1 MTKLDNGNLD
11 GSSFLVPG
19 TAYIDFSKIM
29 ALDFIT
35 AVILSG
41 RKMGKTFG
49 FWKWFAQSAFPDR
62 ETLLNGEAQ
71 QIFGSIVGKTNE
83 ITTSDMIAP
92 WAWWLEQIMPEE
104 YDFEFYVHNRL
115 CFLNIYTE
123 DDRGKKYSVVAH
135 KIGVYGALSQVNT
148 LRRLGNQG
156 ITVLLFEE
164 CNPERADH
172 PFVGNDVSK
181 LSSAVTSAVR
191 VADGVRIVALGNQ
204 QLYPS
209 IPLKYLNF
217 DEENLGLHDRQ
228 LRLMLDR
235 PQVDNSNNFLSLV
248 TSTDEYDSFSRTVI
262 HDVSTLKNPPE
273 YYIEQFNRKADLFI
287 TTVRGITVVGWF
299 TQYNDDKAM
308 FVTSQISGEYLE
320 MSRDIQ
326 CYEASPFDEERVR
339 FKEQVDYLKKMY
351 YGGKLVIGKG
361 DRETYYGLSQIG
373 CISESKV
380 KEIIKNM

>member
-1 MTKLDNGNLD
+1 MKLDNGNLD

-19 TAYIDFSKIM
+19 TAYIDFDKIM
-29 ALDFIT
+29 ELDFLT
-35 AVILSG
+35 AVVLSG

-49 FWKWFAQSAFPDR
+49 FWKWFAKSAFPTV
-62 ETLLNGEAQ
+62 EVLMNGSPQE
-71 QIFGSIVGKTNE
+71 IFGSIVGKTNE

-92 WAWWLEQIMPEE
+92 WTWWLEQIMPEE
-104 YDFEFYVHNRL
+104 YEFEFFVNNRL
-115 CFLNIYTE
+115 CYLNITKE
-123 DDRGKKYSVVAH
+123 DNRGKKFTVVQH
-135 KIGVYGALSQVNT
+135 RIGVYGALSQVNT

-228 LRLMLDR
+228 LRLMLNR
-235 PQVDNSNNFLSLV
+235 PQLDNSNNFLSLV
-248 TSTDEYDSFSRTVI
+248 SSTDEYDSFARTII
-262 HDVSTLKNPPE
+262 HDVATLKNPPE
-273 YYIEQFNRKADLFI
+273 YYVDLFNRPADLFI
-287 TTVRGITVVGWF
+287 TTARSITVIGWF
-299 TQYNDDKAM
+299 TTFNDKKAM
-308 FVTSQISGEYLE
+308 FVTSQIDDEHLE
-320 MSRDIQ
+320 QSKDAQ
-326 CYEASPFDEERVR
+326 CYELSPFEDERVR
-339 FKEQVDYLKKMY
+339 FKDQVEYLKKMY
-351 YGGKLVIGKG
+351 YQGQIVLGKG
-361 DRETYYGLSQIG
+361 DRETYYGLAQIG

>member
-1 MTKLDNGNLD
+1 MKLDNGNLD

-19 TAYIDFSKIM
+19 TAYIDFDKIM
-29 ALDFIT
+29 ELDFLT
-35 AVILSG
+35 AVVLSG

-49 FWKWFAQSAFPDR
+49 FWKWFAKSAFPTV
-62 ETLLNGEAQ
+62 EVLMNGSPQE
-71 QIFGSIVGKTNE
+71 IFGSIVGKTNE

-92 WAWWLEQIMPEE
+92 WTWWLEQILPEDYE
-104 YDFEFYVHNRL
+104 FEFFVNNRL
-115 CFLNIYTE
+115 CYLNITKE
-123 DDRGKKYSVVAH
+123 DNRGKKFTVVQH

-228 LRLMLDR
+228 LRLMLNR
-235 PQVDNSNNFLSLV
+235 PQIDNSNNFLSLV
-248 TSTDEYDSFSRTVI
+248 SSTDEYDSFARTII
-262 HDVSTLKNPPE
+262 HDVATLKNPPE
-273 YYIEQFNRKADLFI
+273 YYVDLFNRPADLFI
-287 TTVRGITVVGWF
+287 TTARSITVIGWF
-299 TQYNDDKAM
+299 TTFNDKKAM
-308 FVTSQISGEYLE
+308 FVTSQIDEEHLE
-320 MSRDIQ
+320 QSKDAQ
-326 CYEASPFDEERVR
+326 CYELSPFEDERVR
-339 FKEQVDYLKKMY
+339 FKDQVEYLKKMY
-351 YGGKLVIGKG
+351 YQGQIVLGKG
-361 DRETYYGLSQIG
+361 DRETYYGLAQIG

>member
-19 TAYIDFSKIM
+19 TAYIDFDKIM
-29 ALDFIT
+29 ELDFLT

-49 FWKWFAQSAFPDR
+49 FWKWFAKNAFPTTECLMD
-62 ETLLNGEAQ
+62 GESQ

-92 WAWWLEQIMPEE
+92 WEWWLEQILPEE
-104 YDFEFYVHNRL
+104 YDFEFYVNNRL

-123 DDRGKKYSVVAH
+123 DNKGKKYSVANH

-164 CNPERADH
+164 CNPERSDH

-217 DEENLGLHDRQ
+217 DEENLGLHDKQ
-228 LRLMLDR
+228 LRLMLNR
-235 PQVDNSNNFLSLV
+235 PQIDNSNNFLSLV
-248 TSTDEYDSFSRTVI
+248 SSTDEYDSFARTII
-262 HDVSTLKNPPE
+262 HDVATLKNPPE
-273 YYIEQFNRKADLFI
+273 YYVDLFNRKADLFLTTARSI
-287 TTVRGITVVGWF
+287 TIVGWF
-299 TQYNDDKAM
+299 TTYNDKKAM
-308 FVTSQISGEYLE
+308 FVTSQLDEEHLQKSK
-320 MSRDIQ
+320 SVQ
-326 CYEASPFDEERVR
+326 CYELSPFEEERQQ
-339 FKEQVDYLKKMY
+339 FKDQVEYLKKMY
-351 YGGKLVIGKG
+351 YQGQIVLGKG
-361 DRETYYGLSQIG
+361 DRETYYGLAQLG
-373 CISESKV
+373 CIAESKV

>member
-1 MTKLDNGNLD
+1 MKLDNGNLD

-19 TAYIDFSKIM
+19 TAYIDFDKIM
-29 ALDFIT
+29 ELDFLT
-35 AVILSG
+35 AVVLSG

-49 FWKWFAQSAFPDR
+49 FWKWFAKSAFPTSDV
-62 ETLLNGEAQ
+62 LMNGSPQE
-71 QIFGSIVGKTNE
+71 IFGSIVGKTNE

-92 WAWWLEQIMPEE
+92 WTWWLEQIMPEE
-104 YDFEFYVHNRL
+104 YEFEFFVNNRL
-115 CFLNIYTE
+115 CYLNITKE
-123 DDRGKKYSVVAH
+123 DNRGKKFTVVQH

-164 CNPERADH
+164 CNPERSDH

-228 LRLMLDR
+228 LRLMLNR
-235 PQVDNSNNFLSLV
+235 PQIDNSNNFLSLV
-248 TSTDEYDSFSRTVI
+248 SSTDEYDSFARTII
-262 HDVSTLKNPPE
+262 HDVATLKNPPE
-273 YYIEQFNRKADLFI
+273 YYVDLFNRPADLFI
-287 TTVRGITVVGWF
+287 TTARSITVIGWF
-299 TQYNDDKAM
+299 TTFNDKKAM
-308 FVTSQISGEYLE
+308 FVTSQIDDEHLE
-320 MSRDIQ
+320 QSKDAQ
-326 CYEASPFDEERVR
+326 CYELSPFEDERVR
-339 FKEQVDYLKKMY
+339 FKDQVEYLKKMY
-351 YGGKLVIGKG
+351 YQGQIVLGKG
-361 DRETYYGLSQIG
+361 DRETYYGLAQIG

>member
-1 MTKLDNGNLD
+1 MKLDNGNLD

-19 TAYIDFSKIM
+19 TAYIDFDKIM
-29 ALDFIT
+29 ELDFLT
-35 AVILSG
+35 AIVLSG

-49 FWKWFAQSAFPDR
+49 FWKWFAKSAFPTV
-62 ETLLNGEAQ
+62 EVLMNGSPQE
-71 QIFGSIVGKTNE
+71 IFGSIVGKTNE

-92 WAWWLEQIMPEE
+92 WTWWLEQILPEE
-104 YDFEFYVHNRL
+104 YEFEFFVNNRL
-115 CFLNIYTE
+115 CYLNITKE
-123 DDRGKKYSVVAH
+123 DNRGKKFTVVQH

-228 LRLMLDR
+228 LRLMLNR
-235 PQVDNSNNFLSLV
+235 PQIDNSNNFLSLV
-248 TSTDEYDSFSRTVI
+248 SSTDEYDSFARTII
-262 HDVSTLKNPPE
+262 HDVATLKNPPE
-273 YYIEQFNRKADLFI
+273 YYVDLFNRPADLFI
-287 TTVRGITVVGWF
+287 TTARSITVIGWF
-299 TQYNDDKAM
+299 TTFNDKKAM
-308 FVTSQISGEYLE
+308 FVTSQIDEEHLE
-320 MSRDIQ
+320 QSKGAQ
-326 CYEASPFDEERVR
+326 CYELSPFEDERVR
-339 FKEQVDYLKKMY
+339 FKDQVEYLKKMY
-351 YGGKLVIGKG
+351 YQGQIVLGKG
-361 DRETYYGLSQIG
+361 DRETYYGLAQIG

>member
-1 MTKLDNGNLD
+1 MKLDNGNLD

-19 TAYIDFSKIM
+19 TAYIDFDKIM
-29 ALDFIT
+29 ELDFLT
-35 AVILSG
+35 AVVLSG

-49 FWKWFAQSAFPDR
+49 FWKWFVKSAFPTV
-62 ETLLNGEAQ
+62 EVLMNGSPQE
-71 QIFGSIVGKTNE
+71 IFGSIVGKTNE

-92 WAWWLEQIMPEE
+92 WTWWLEQILPEE
-104 YDFEFYVHNRL
+104 YEFEFFVNNRL
-115 CFLNIYTE
+115 CYLNITKE
-123 DDRGKKYSVVAH
+123 DNRGKRFTVVQH

-164 CNPERADH
+164 CNPEREDH

-228 LRLMLDR
+228 LRLMLNR
-235 PQVDNSNNFLSLV
+235 PQIDNSNNFLSLV
-248 TSTDEYDSFSRTVI
+248 SSTDEYDSFARTII
-262 HDVSTLKNPPE
+262 HDVATLKNPPE
-273 YYIEQFNRKADLFI
+273 YYVDLFNRPADLFI
-287 TTVRGITVVGWF
+287 TTARSITVIGWF
-299 TQYNDDKAM
+299 TTFNDKKAM
-308 FVTSQISGEYLE
+308 FVTSQIDDGHLE
-320 MSRDIQ
+320 QSKDAQ
-326 CYEASPFDEERVR
+326 CYELSPFEDERVR
-339 FKEQVDYLKKMY
+339 FKDQVEYLKKMY
-351 YGGKLVIGKG
+351 YQGQIVLGKG
-361 DRETYYGLSQIG
+361 DRETYYGLAQIG

>member
-1 MTKLDNGNLD
+1 MKLDNGNLD

-19 TAYIDFSKIM
+19 TAYIDFDKIM
-29 ALDFIT
+29 ELDFLT
-35 AVILSG
+35 AVVLSG

-49 FWKWFAQSAFPDR
+49 FWKWFAKSAFPTSDV
-62 ETLLNGEAQ
+62 LMNGSPQE
-71 QIFGSIVGKTNE
+71 IFGSIVGKTNE

-92 WAWWLEQIMPEE
+92 WTWWLEQILPEE
-104 YDFEFYVHNRL
+104 YEFEFFVNNRL
-115 CFLNIYTE
+115 CYLNITKE
-123 DDRGKKYSVVAH
+123 DNRGKKFTVVQH
-135 KIGVYGALSQVNT
+135 RIGVYGALSQVNT

-191 VADGVRIVALGNQ
+191 VADGVRIIALGNQ

-228 LRLMLDR
+228 LRLMLNR
-235 PQVDNSNNFLSLV
+235 PQIDNSNNFLSLV
-248 TSTDEYDSFSRTVI
+248 SSTDEYDSFARTII
-262 HDVSTLKNPPE
+262 HDVATLKNPPE
-273 YYIEQFNRKADLFI
+273 YYVDLFNRPADLFI
-287 TTVRGITVVGWF
+287 TTARSITVIGWF
-299 TQYNDDKAM
+299 TTFNDKKAM
-308 FVTSQISGEYLE
+308 FVTSQIDDEHLE
-320 MSRDIQ
+320 QSKDAQ
-326 CYEASPFDEERVR
+326 CYELSPFEDERVR
-339 FKEQVDYLKKMY
+339 FKDQVEYLKKMY
-351 YGGKLVIGKG
+351 YQGQIVLGKG
-361 DRETYYGLSQIG
+361 DRETYYGLAQIG

>member
-1 MTKLDNGNLD
+1 MKLDNGNLD

-19 TAYIDFSKIM
+19 TAYIDFDKIM
-29 ALDFIT
+29 ELDFLT
-35 AVILSG
+35 AVVLSG

-49 FWKWFAQSAFPDR
+49 FWKWFAKSAFPTSDV
-62 ETLLNGEAQ
+62 LMNGSPQE
-71 QIFGSIVGKTNE
+71 IFGSIVGKTNE

-92 WAWWLEQIMPEE
+92 WTWWLEQIMPEE
-104 YDFEFYVHNRL
+104 YEFEFFVNNRL
-115 CFLNIYTE
+115 CYLNITKE
-123 DDRGKKYSVVAH
+123 DDRGKKFTVVQH
-135 KIGVYGALSQVNT
+135 RIGVYGALSQVNT

-228 LRLMLDR
+228 LRLMLNR
-235 PQVDNSNNFLSLV
+235 PQIDNSNNFLSLV
-248 TSTDEYDSFSRTVI
+248 SSTDEYDSFARTII
-262 HDVSTLKNPPE
+262 HDVATLKNPPE
-273 YYIEQFNRKADLFI
+273 YYVDLFNRPADLFI
-287 TTVRGITVVGWF
+287 TTARSITVIGWF
-299 TQYNDDKAM
+299 TTFNDKKAM
-308 FVTSQISGEYLE
+308 FVTSQIDDEHLE
-320 MSRDIQ
+320 QSKDAQ
-326 CYEASPFDEERVR
+326 CYELSPFEDERVR
-339 FKEQVDYLKKMY
+339 FKDQVEYLKKMY
-351 YGGKLVIGKG
+351 YQGQIVLGKG
-361 DRETYYGLSQIG
+361 DRETYYGLAQIG

>member
-1 MTKLDNGNLD
+1 MKLDNGNLD

-19 TAYIDFSKIM
+19 TAYIDFDKIM
-29 ALDFIT
+29 ELDFLT
-35 AVILSG
+35 AVVLSG
-41 RKMGKTFG
+41 RRMGKTFG
-49 FWKWFAQSAFPDR
+49 FWKWFAKSAFPTSDV
-62 ETLLNGEAQ
+62 LMNGSPQE
-71 QIFGSIVGKTNE
+71 IFGSIVGKTNE

-92 WAWWLEQIMPEE
+92 WTWWLEQIMPEE
-104 YDFEFYVHNRL
+104 YEFEFFVNNRL
-115 CFLNIYTE
+115 CYLNITKE
-123 DDRGKKYSVVAH
+123 DNRGKKFTVVQH

-228 LRLMLDR
+228 LRLMLNR
-235 PQVDNSNNFLSLV
+235 PQIDNSNNFLSLV
-248 TSTDEYDSFSRTVI
+248 SSTDEYDSFARTII
-262 HDVSTLKNPPE
+262 HDVATLKNPPE
-273 YYIEQFNRKADLFI
+273 YYVDLFNRPADLFI
-287 TTVRGITVVGWF
+287 TTARSITVIGWF
-299 TQYNDDKAM
+299 TTFNDKKAM
-308 FVTSQISGEYLE
+308 FVTSQIDDEHLE
-320 MSRDIQ
+320 QSKDAQ
-326 CYEASPFDEERVR
+326 CYELSPFEDERVR
-339 FKEQVDYLKKMY
+339 FKDQVEYLKKMY
-351 YGGKLVIGKG
+351 YQGQIVLGKG
-361 DRETYYGLSQIG
+361 DRETYYGLAQIG

>member
-1 MTKLDNGNLD
+1 MKLDNGNLD

-19 TAYIDFSKIM
+19 TAYIDFDKIM
-29 ALDFIT
+29 ELDFLT
-35 AVILSG
+35 AVVLSG

-49 FWKWFAQSAFPDR
+49 FWKWFAKSAFPTPDV
-62 ETLLNGEAQ
+62 LMNGSPQE
-71 QIFGSIVGKTNE
+71 IFGSIVGKTNE

-92 WAWWLEQIMPEE
+92 WTWWLEQIMPEE
-104 YDFEFYVHNRL
+104 YEFEFFVNNRL
-115 CFLNIYTE
+115 CYLNITKE
-123 DDRGKKYSVVAH
+123 DNRGKKFTVVQH
-135 KIGVYGALSQVNT
+135 RIGVYGALSQVNT

-228 LRLMLDR
+228 LRLMLNR
-235 PQVDNSNNFLSLV
+235 PQIDNSNNFLSLV
-248 TSTDEYDSFSRTVI
+248 SSTDEYDSFARTII
-262 HDVSTLKNPPE
+262 HDVATLKNPPE
-273 YYIEQFNRKADLFI
+273 YYVDLFNRPADLFI
-287 TTVRGITVVGWF
+287 TTARSITVIGWF
-299 TQYNDDKAM
+299 TTFNDKKAM
-308 FVTSQISGEYLE
+308 FVTSQIDEEHLE
-320 MSRDIQ
+320 QSKDSQ
-326 CYEASPFDEERVR
+326 CYELSPFEDERVR
-339 FKEQVDYLKKMY
+339 FKDQVEYLKKMY
-351 YGGKLVIGKG
+351 YQGQIVLGKG
-361 DRETYYGLSQIG
+361 DRETYYGLAQIG

>member
-1 MTKLDNGNLD
+1 MKLDNGNLD

-19 TAYIDFSKIM
+19 TAYIDFDKIM
-29 ALDFIT
+29 ELDFLT
-35 AVILSG
+35 AVVLSG

-49 FWKWFAQSAFPDR
+49 FWKWFAKSAFPTSDV
-62 ETLLNGEAQ
+62 LMNGSPQE
-71 QIFGSIVGKTNE
+71 IFGSIVGKTNE

-92 WAWWLEQIMPEE
+92 WTWWLEQIMPEE
-104 YDFEFYVHNRL
+104 YEFEFFVNNRL
-115 CFLNIYTE
+115 CYLNITKE
-123 DDRGKKYSVVAH
+123 DNRGKKFTVVQH
-135 KIGVYGALSQVNT
+135 RIGVYGALSQVNT

-228 LRLMLDR
+228 LRLMLNR
-235 PQVDNSNNFLSLV
+235 PQIDNSNNFLSLV
-248 TSTDEYDSFSRTVI
+248 SSTDEYDSFARTII
-262 HDVSTLKNPPE
+262 HDVATLKNPPE
-273 YYIEQFNRKADLFI
+273 YYVDLFNRPSDLFI
-287 TTVRGITVVGWF
+287 TTARSITVIGWF
-299 TQYNDDKAM
+299 TTFNDKKAM
-308 FVTSQISGEYLE
+308 FVTSQIDEEHLE
-320 MSRDIQ
+320 QSKDAQ
-326 CYEASPFDEERVR
+326 CYELSPFEDERVR
-339 FKEQVDYLKKMY
+339 FKDQVEYLKKMY
-351 YGGKLVIGKG
+351 YQGQIVLGKG
-361 DRETYYGLSQIG
+361 DRETYYGLAQIG

>member
-1 MTKLDNGNLD
+1 MKLDNGNLD

-19 TAYIDFSKIM
+19 TAYIDFDKIM
-29 ALDFIT
+29 ELDFLT

-49 FWKWFAQSAFPDR
+49 FWKWFAKSAFPTV
-62 ETLLNGEAQ
+62 EVLMNGSPQE
-71 QIFGSIVGKTNE
+71 IFGSIVGKTNE

-92 WAWWLEQIMPEE
+92 WTWWLEQILPEE
-104 YDFEFYVHNRL
+104 YEFEFFVNNRL
-115 CFLNIYTE
+115 CYLNITKE
-123 DDRGKKYSVVAH
+123 DNRGKKFTVVQH

-228 LRLMLDR
+228 LRLMLNR
-235 PQVDNSNNFLSLV
+235 PQIDNSNNFLSLV
-248 TSTDEYDSFSRTVI
+248 SSTDEYDSFARTII

-273 YYIEQFNRKADLFI
+273 YYVDLFNRPADLFI
-287 TTVRGITVVGWF
+287 TTARSITVIGWF
-299 TQYNDDKAM
+299 TTFNDKKAM
-308 FVTSQISGEYLE
+308 FVTSQIDDEHLE
-320 MSRDIQ
+320 QSKDAQ
-326 CYEASPFDEERVR
+326 CYELSPFEDERVR
-339 FKEQVDYLKKMY
+339 FKDQVEYLKKMY
-351 YGGKLVIGKG
+351 YQGQIVLGKG
-361 DRETYYGLSQIG
+361 DRETYYGLAQIG

>member
-1 MTKLDNGNLD
+1 MKLDNGNLD
-11 GSSFLVPG
+11 SSSFLVPG
-19 TAYIDFSKIM
+19 TAYIDFDKIM
-29 ALDFIT
+29 ELDFLT
-35 AVILSG
+35 AVVLSG
-41 RKMGKTFG
+41 RRMGKTFG
-49 FWKWFAQSAFPDR
+49 FWKWFAKSAFPTPDV
-62 ETLLNGEAQ
+62 LMNGSPQE
-71 QIFGSIVGKTNE
+71 IFGSIVGKTNE

-92 WAWWLEQIMPEE
+92 WTWWLEQIMPEE
-104 YDFEFYVHNRL
+104 YEFEFFVNNRL
-115 CFLNIYTE
+115 CYLNITKE
-123 DDRGKKYSVVAH
+123 DNRGKKFTVVQH
-135 KIGVYGALSQVNT
+135 RIGVYGALSQVNT

-228 LRLMLDR
+228 LRLMLNR
-235 PQVDNSNNFLSLV
+235 PQIDNSNNFLSLV
-248 TSTDEYDSFSRTVI
+248 SSTDEYDSFARTII
-262 HDVSTLKNPPE
+262 HDVATLKNPSE
-273 YYIEQFNRKADLFI
+273 YYVDLFNRPADLFI
-287 TTVRGITVVGWF
+287 TTARSITVIGWF
-299 TQYNDDKAM
+299 TTFNDKKAM
-308 FVTSQISGEYLE
+308 FVTSQIDDEHLE
-320 MSRDIQ
+320 QSKDAQ
-326 CYEASPFDEERVR
+326 CYELSPFEDERVR
-339 FKEQVDYLKKMY
+339 FKDQVEYLKKMY
-351 YGGKLVIGKG
+351 YQGQIVLGKG
-361 DRETYYGLSQIG
+361 DRETYYGLAQIG

>member
-1 MTKLDNGNLD
+1 MKLDNGNLD

-19 TAYIDFSKIM
+19 TAYIDFDKIM
-29 ALDFIT
+29 ELDFLT
-35 AVILSG
+35 AVVLSG

-49 FWKWFAQSAFPDR
+49 FWKWFAKSAFPTS
-62 ETLLNGEAQ
+62 EVLMTGSPQE
-71 QIFGSIVGKTNE
+71 IFGSIVGKTNE

-92 WAWWLEQIMPEE
+92 WTWWLEQIMPEE
-104 YDFEFYVHNRL
+104 YEFEFFVNNRL
-115 CFLNIYTE
+115 CYLNITKE
-123 DDRGKKYSVVAH
+123 DNRGKKFTVVQH
-135 KIGVYGALSQVNT
+135 RIGVYGALSQVNT

-228 LRLMLDR
+228 LRLMLNR
-235 PQVDNSNNFLSLV
+235 PQIDNSNNFLSLV
-248 TSTDEYDSFSRTVI
+248 SSTDEYDSFARTII
-262 HDVSTLKNPPE
+262 HDVATLKNPPE
-273 YYIEQFNRKADLFI
+273 YYVDLFNRPADLFI
-287 TTVRGITVVGWF
+287 TTARSITVIGWF
-299 TQYNDDKAM
+299 TTFNDKKAM
-308 FVTSQISGEYLE
+308 FVTSQIDDEHLE
-320 MSRDIQ
+320 QSKDAQ
-326 CYEASPFDEERVR
+326 CYELSPFEDERVR
-339 FKEQVDYLKKMY
+339 FKDQVEYLKKMY
-351 YGGKLVIGKG
+351 YQGQIVLGKG
-361 DRETYYGLSQIG
+361 DRETYYGLAQIG

>member
-1 MTKLDNGNLD
+1 MKLDNGNLD

-19 TAYIDFSKIM
+19 TAYIDFDKIM
-29 ALDFIT
+29 ELDFLT
-35 AVILSG
+35 AVVLSG

-49 FWKWFAQSAFPDR
+49 FWKWFAKSAFPTV
-62 ETLLNGEAQ
+62 EVLMNGSPQE
-71 QIFGSIVGKTNE
+71 IFGSIVGKTNE

-92 WAWWLEQIMPEE
+92 WTWWLEQIMPEE
-104 YDFEFYVHNRL
+104 YEFEFFVNNRL
-115 CFLNIYTE
+115 CYLNITKE
-123 DDRGKKYSVVAH
+123 DNRGKKFTVVQH
-135 KIGVYGALSQVNT
+135 RIGVYGALSQVNT

-228 LRLMLDR
+228 LRLMLNR
-235 PQVDNSNNFLSLV
+235 PQIDNSNNFLSLV
-248 TSTDEYDSFSRTVI
+248 SSTDEYDSFARTII
-262 HDVSTLKNPPE
+262 HDVATLKNPPE
-273 YYIEQFNRKADLFI
+273 YYVDLFNRPADLFI
-287 TTVRGITVVGWF
+287 TTARSITVIGWF
-299 TQYNDDKAM
+299 TTFNDKKAM
-308 FVTSQISGEYLE
+308 FVTSQIDDEHLE
-320 MSRDIQ
+320 QSKDVQ
-326 CYEASPFDEERVR
+326 CYELSPFEDERVR
-339 FKEQVDYLKKMY
+339 FKAQVEYLKKMY
-351 YGGKLVIGKG
+351 YQGQIVLGKG
-361 DRETYYGLSQIG
+361 DRETYYGLAQIG

>member
-1 MTKLDNGNLD
+1 MKLDNGNLD

-19 TAYIDFSKIM
+19 TAYIDFDKIM
-29 ALDFIT
+29 ELDFLT
-35 AVILSG
+35 AVVLSG

-49 FWKWFAQSAFPDR
+49 FWKWFAKSAFPTV
-62 ETLLNGEAQ
+62 EVLMNGIPQE
-71 QIFGSIVGKTNE
+71 IFGSIVGKTNE

-92 WAWWLEQIMPEE
+92 WTWWLEQILPEE
-104 YDFEFYVHNRL
+104 YEFEFFVNNRL
-115 CFLNIYTE
+115 CYLNITKE
-123 DDRGKKYSVVAH
+123 DNRSKKFTVVQH

-228 LRLMLDR
+228 LRLMLNR
-235 PQVDNSNNFLSLV
+235 PQIDNSNNFLSLV
-248 TSTDEYDSFSRTVI
+248 SSTDEYDSFARTII
-262 HDVSTLKNPPE
+262 HDVATLKNQPE
-273 YYIEQFNRKADLFI
+273 YYVDLFNRPADLFI
-287 TTVRGITVVGWF
+287 TTARSITVIGWF
-299 TQYNDDKAM
+299 TTFNDKKAM
-308 FVTSQISGEYLE
+308 FVTSQIDEEHLE
-320 MSRDIQ
+320 QSKDAQ
-326 CYEASPFDEERVR
+326 CYELSPFEDERVR
-339 FKEQVDYLKKMY
+339 FKDQVEYLKKMY
-351 YGGKLVIGKG
+351 YQGQIVLGKG
-361 DRETYYGLSQIG
+361 DRETYYGLAQIG

>member
-1 MTKLDNGNLD
+1 MKLDNGNLD

-19 TAYIDFSKIM
+19 TAYIDFDKIM
-29 ALDFIT
+29 ELDFLT
-35 AVILSG
+35 AVVLSG

-49 FWKWFAQSAFPDR
+49 FWKWFAKSAFPTSDV
-62 ETLLNGEAQ
+62 LMNGSPQE
-71 QIFGSIVGKTNE
+71 IFGSIVGKTNE

-92 WAWWLEQIMPEE
+92 WTWWLEQIMSEE
-104 YDFEFYVHNRL
+104 YEFEFFVNNRL
-115 CFLNIYTE
+115 CYLNITKE
-123 DDRGKKYSVVAH
+123 DNRGKKFTVVQH
-135 KIGVYGALSQVNT
+135 RIGVYGALSQVNT

-228 LRLMLDR
+228 LRLMLNR
-235 PQVDNSNNFLSLV
+235 PQIDNSNNFLSLV
-248 TSTDEYDSFSRTVI
+248 SSTDEYDSFARTII
-262 HDVSTLKNPPE
+262 HDVATLKNPPE
-273 YYIEQFNRKADLFI
+273 YYVDLFNRPADLFI
-287 TTVRGITVVGWF
+287 TTARSITVIGWF
-299 TQYNDDKAM
+299 TTFNDKKAM
-308 FVTSQISGEYLE
+308 FVTSQIDDEHLE
-320 MSRDIQ
+320 QSKDAQ
-326 CYEASPFDEERVR
+326 CYELSPFEDERVR
-339 FKEQVDYLKKMY
+339 FKDQVEYLKKMY
-351 YGGKLVIGKG
+351 YQGQIVLGKG
-361 DRETYYGLSQIG
+361 DRETYYGLAQIG

>member
-1 MTKLDNGNLD
+1 MKLDNGNLD

-19 TAYIDFSKIM
+19 TAYIDFDKIM
-29 ALDFIT
+29 ELDFLT
-35 AVILSG
+35 AVVLSG

-49 FWKWFAQSAFPDR
+49 FWKWFAKSAFPTV
-62 ETLLNGEAQ
+62 EVLMNGSPQE
-71 QIFGSIVGKTNE
+71 IFGSIVGKTNE

-92 WAWWLEQIMPEE
+92 WTWWLEQILPEE
-104 YDFEFYVHNRL
+104 YEFEFFVNNRL
-115 CFLNIYTE
+115 CYLNITKE
-123 DDRGKKYSVVAH
+123 DNRGKKFTVVQH

-228 LRLMLDR
+228 LRLMLNR
-235 PQVDNSNNFLSLV
+235 PQIDNSNNFLSLV
-248 TSTDEYDSFSRTVI
+248 SSTDEYDSFARTII
-262 HDVSTLKNPPE
+262 HDVATLKNPPE
-273 YYIEQFNRKADLFI
+273 YYVDLFNRPADLFI
-287 TTVRGITVVGWF
+287 TTARSITVIGWF
-299 TQYNDDKAM
+299 TTYNDKKAM
-308 FVTSQISGEYLE
+308 FVTSQIDEEHLE
-320 MSRDIQ
+320 QSRDSQ
-326 CYEASPFDEERVR
+326 CYELSPFEDERVR
-339 FKEQVDYLKKMY
+339 FKDQVEYLKKMY
-351 YGGKLVIGKG
+351 YQGQIVLGKG
-361 DRETYYGLSQIG
+361 DRETYYGLAQIG

>member
-1 MTKLDNGNLD
+1 MKLDNGNLD

-19 TAYIDFSKIM
+19 TAYIDFDKIM
-29 ALDFIT
+29 ELDFLT
-35 AVILSG
+35 AVVLSG

-49 FWKWFAQSAFPDR
+49 FWKWFAKSAFPTPDV
-62 ETLLNGEAQ
+62 LMNGSPQE
-71 QIFGSIVGKTNE
+71 IFGSIVGKTNE

-92 WAWWLEQIMPEE
+92 WTWWLEQIMPEE
-104 YDFEFYVHNRL
+104 YEFEFFVNNRL
-115 CFLNIYTE
+115 CYLNITKE
-123 DDRGKKYSVVAH
+123 DNRGKKFTVVQH
-135 KIGVYGALSQVNT
+135 RIGVYGALSQVNT

-217 DEENLGLHDRQ
+217 DEDNLGLHDRQ
-228 LRLMLDR
+228 LRLMLNR
-235 PQVDNSNNFLSLV
+235 PQIDNSNNFLSLV
-248 TSTDEYDSFSRTVI
+248 SSTDEYDSFARTII
-262 HDVSTLKNPPE
+262 HDVATLKNPPE
-273 YYIEQFNRKADLFI
+273 YYVDLFNRPADLFI
-287 TTVRGITVVGWF
+287 TTARSITVIGWF
-299 TQYNDDKAM
+299 TTFNDKKAM
-308 FVTSQISGEYLE
+308 FVTSQIDDEHLE
-320 MSRDIQ
+320 QSKDAQ
-326 CYEASPFDEERVR
+326 CYELSPFEDERVR
-339 FKEQVDYLKKMY
+339 FKDQVEYLKKMY
-351 YGGKLVIGKG
+351 YQGQIVLGKG
-361 DRETYYGLSQIG
+361 DRETYYGLAQIG

>member
-1 MTKLDNGNLD
+1 MKLDNGNLD

-19 TAYIDFSKIM
+19 TAYIDFDKIM
-29 ALDFIT
+29 ELDFLT
-35 AVILSG
+35 AVVLSG

-49 FWKWFAQSAFPDR
+49 FWKWFAKSAFPTSDV
-62 ETLLNGEAQ
+62 LMNGSPQE
-71 QIFGSIVGKTNE
+71 IFGSIVGKTNE

-92 WAWWLEQIMPEE
+92 WTWWLEQILPEE
-104 YDFEFYVHNRL
+104 YEFEFFVNNRL
-115 CFLNIYTE
+115 CYLNITKE
-123 DDRGKKYSVVAH
+123 DNRGKKFTVVQH
-135 KIGVYGALSQVNT
+135 RIGVYGALSQVNT

-228 LRLMLDR
+228 LRLMLNR
-235 PQVDNSNNFLSLV
+235 PQIDNSNNFLSLV
-248 TSTDEYDSFSRTVI
+248 SSTDEYDSFARTII
-262 HDVSTLKNPPE
+262 HDVATLKNPPE
-273 YYIEQFNRKADLFI
+273 YYVDLFNRPADLFI
-287 TTVRGITVVGWF
+287 TTARSITVIGWF
-299 TQYNDDKAM
+299 TTFNDKKAM
-308 FVTSQISGEYLE
+308 FVTSQIDEEHLE
-320 MSRDIQ
+320 QSKDAQ
-326 CYEASPFDEERVR
+326 CYELSPFEDERVR
-339 FKEQVDYLKKMY
+339 FKDQVEYLKKMY
-351 YGGKLVIGKG
+351 YQGQIVLGKG
-361 DRETYYGLSQIG
+361 DRETYYGLAQIG

>member
-1 MTKLDNGNLD
+1 MKLDNGNLD

-19 TAYIDFSKIM
+19 TAYINFDKIM
-29 ALDFIT
+29 ELDFLT
-35 AVILSG
+35 AVVLSG

-49 FWKWFAQSAFPDR
+49 FWKWFAKSAFPTV
-62 ETLLNGEAQ
+62 EVLMNGSPQE
-71 QIFGSIVGKTNE
+71 IFGSIVGKTNE

-92 WAWWLEQIMPEE
+92 WTWWLEQIMPEE
-104 YDFEFYVHNRL
+104 YEFEFFVNNRL
-115 CFLNIYTE
+115 CYLNITKE
-123 DDRGKKYSVVAH
+123 DNRGKKFTVVQH
-135 KIGVYGALSQVNT
+135 RIGVYGALSQVNT

-228 LRLMLDR
+228 LRLMLNR
-235 PQVDNSNNFLSLV
+235 PQLDNSNNFLSLV
-248 TSTDEYDSFSRTVI
+248 SSTDEYDSFARTII
-262 HDVSTLKNPPE
+262 HDVATLKNPPE
-273 YYIEQFNRKADLFI
+273 YYVDLFNRPADLFI
-287 TTVRGITVVGWF
+287 TTARSITVIGWF
-299 TQYNDDKAM
+299 TTFNDKKAM
-308 FVTSQISGEYLE
+308 FVTSQIDDEHLE
-320 MSRDIQ
+320 QSKDAQ
-326 CYEASPFDEERVR
+326 CYELSPFEDERVR
-339 FKEQVDYLKKMY
+339 FKDQVEYLKKMY
-351 YGGKLVIGKG
+351 YQGQIVLGKG
-361 DRETYYGLSQIG
+361 DRETYYGLAQIG

>member
-1 MTKLDNGNLD
+1 MKLDNGNLD

-19 TAYIDFSKIM
+19 TAYIDFDKIM
-29 ALDFIT
+29 ELDFLT
-35 AVILSG
+35 AVVLSG

-49 FWKWFAQSAFPDR
+49 FWKWFAKSAFPTSDV
-62 ETLLNGEAQ
+62 LMNGSPQE
-71 QIFGSIVGKTNE
+71 IFGSIVGKTNE

-92 WAWWLEQIMPEE
+92 WTWWLEQILPEE
-104 YDFEFYVHNRL
+104 YEFEFFVNNRL
-115 CFLNIYTE
+115 CYLNITKE
-123 DDRGKKYSVVAH
+123 DNRGKKFTVVQH

-148 LRRLGNQG
+148 LRRLGNQD

-228 LRLMLDR
+228 LRLMLNR
-235 PQVDNSNNFLSLV
+235 PQIDNSNNFLSLV
-248 TSTDEYDSFSRTVI
+248 SSTDEYDSFARTII
-262 HDVSTLKNPPE
+262 HDVATLKNPPE
-273 YYIEQFNRKADLFI
+273 YYVDLFNRPADLFI
-287 TTVRGITVVGWF
+287 TTARSITVIGWF
-299 TQYNDDKAM
+299 TTFNDKKAM
-308 FVTSQISGEYLE
+308 FVTSQIDDEHLE
-320 MSRDIQ
+320 QSKDAQ
-326 CYEASPFDEERVR
+326 CYELSPFEDERVR
-339 FKEQVDYLKKMY
+339 FKDQVEYLKKMY
-351 YGGKLVIGKG
+351 YQGQIVLGKG
-361 DRETYYGLSQIG
+361 DRETYYGLAQIG

>member
-1 MTKLDNGNLD
+1 MKLDNGNLD

-19 TAYIDFSKIM
+19 TAYIDFDKIM
-29 ALDFIT
+29 ELDFLT
-35 AVILSG
+35 AVVLSG

-49 FWKWFAQSAFPDR
+49 FWKWFAKSAFPTSDV
-62 ETLLNGEAQ
+62 LMNGSPQE
-71 QIFGSIVGKTNE
+71 IFGSIVGKTNE

-92 WAWWLEQIMPEE
+92 WTWWLEQIMPEE
-104 YDFEFYVHNRL
+104 YEFEFFVNNRL
-115 CFLNIYTE
+115 CYLNITKE
-123 DDRGKKYSVVAH
+123 DNRGKKFTVVQH
-135 KIGVYGALSQVNT
+135 RIGVYGALSQVNT

-228 LRLMLDR
+228 LRLMLNR
-235 PQVDNSNNFLSLV
+235 PQIDNSNNFLSLV
-248 TSTDEYDSFSRTVI
+248 SSTDEYDSFARTII
-262 HDVSTLKNPPE
+262 HDVATLKNPPE
-273 YYIEQFNRKADLFI
+273 YYVDLFNRPADLFI
-287 TTVRGITVVGWF
+287 TTARSITVIGWF
-299 TQYNDDKAM
+299 TTFNDKKAM
-308 FVTSQISGEYLE
+308 FVTSQIDDEHLE
-320 MSRDIQ
+320 QSKDAQ
-326 CYEASPFDEERVR
+326 CYELSPFEDERVR
-339 FKEQVDYLKKMY
+339 FKNQVEYLKKMY
-351 YGGKLVIGKG
+351 YQGQIVLGKG
-361 DRETYYGLSQIG
+361 DRETYYGLAQIG

>member
-1 MTKLDNGNLD
+1 MKLDNGNLD

-19 TAYIDFSKIM
+19 TAYIDFDKIM
-29 ALDFIT
+29 ELDFLT
-35 AVILSG
+35 AVVLSG

-49 FWKWFAQSAFPDR
+49 FWKWFAKSAFPTV
-62 ETLLNGEAQ
+62 EVLMNGSPQE
-71 QIFGSIVGKTNE
+71 IFGSIVGKTNE

-92 WAWWLEQIMPEE
+92 WTWWLEQILPEE
-104 YDFEFYVHNRL
+104 YEFEFFVNNRL
-115 CFLNIYTE
+115 CYLNITKE
-123 DDRGKKYSVVAH
+123 DNRGKKFTVVQH

-228 LRLMLDR
+228 LRMMLNR
-235 PQVDNSNNFLSLV
+235 PQIDNSNNFLSLV
-248 TSTDEYDSFSRTVI
+248 SSTDEYDSFARTII
-262 HDVSTLKNPPE
+262 HDVATLKNPPE
-273 YYIEQFNRKADLFI
+273 YYVDLFNRPADLFI
-287 TTVRGITVVGWF
+287 TTARSITVIGWF
-299 TQYNDDKAM
+299 TTFNDKKAM
-308 FVTSQISGEYLE
+308 FVTSQIDEEHLE
-320 MSRDIQ
+320 QSKDAQ
-326 CYEASPFDEERVR
+326 CYELSPFEDERVR
-339 FKEQVDYLKKMY
+339 FKDQVEYLKKMY
-351 YGGKLVIGKG
+351 YQGQIVLGKG
-361 DRETYYGLSQIG
+361 DRETYYGLAQIG

>member
-1 MTKLDNGNLD
+1 MKLDNGNLD

-19 TAYIDFSKIM
+19 TAYIDFDKIM
-29 ALDFIT
+29 ELDFLT
-35 AVILSG
+35 AVVLSG

-49 FWKWFAQSAFPDR
+49 FWKWFAKSAFPTSDV
-62 ETLLNGEAQ
+62 LMNGSPQE
-71 QIFGSIVGKTNE
+71 IFGSIVGKTNE

-92 WAWWLEQIMPEE
+92 WTWWLEQILPEDYE
-104 YDFEFYVHNRL
+104 FEFFVNNRL
-115 CFLNIYTE
+115 CYLNITKE
-123 DDRGKKYSVVAH
+123 DNRGKKFTVVQH

-228 LRLMLDR
+228 LRLMLNR
-235 PQVDNSNNFLSLV
+235 PQIDNSNNFLSLV
-248 TSTDEYDSFSRTVI
+248 SSTDEYDSFARTII
-262 HDVSTLKNPPE
+262 HDVATLKNPPE
-273 YYIEQFNRKADLFI
+273 YYVDLFNRPADLFI
-287 TTVRGITVVGWF
+287 TTARSITVIGWF
-299 TQYNDDKAM
+299 TTFNDKKAM
-308 FVTSQISGEYLE
+308 FVTSQIDEEHLE
-320 MSRDIQ
+320 QSKDAQ
-326 CYEASPFDEERVR
+326 CYELSPFEDERVR
-339 FKEQVDYLKKMY
+339 FKDQVEYLKKMY
-351 YGGKLVIGKG
+351 YQGQIVLGKG
-361 DRETYYGLSQIG
+361 DRETYYGLAQIG

>member
-1 MTKLDNGNLD
+1 MKLDNGNLD

-19 TAYIDFSKIM
+19 TAYIDFDKIM
-29 ALDFIT
+29 ELDFLT

-49 FWKWFAQSAFPDR
+49 FWKWFAKSAFPTV
-62 ETLLNGEAQ
+62 EVLMNGSPQE
-71 QIFGSIVGKTNE
+71 IFGSIVGKTNE

-92 WAWWLEQIMPEE
+92 WTWWLEQILPEE
-104 YDFEFYVHNRL
+104 YEFEFFVNNRL
-115 CFLNIYTE
+115 CYLNITKE
-123 DDRGKKYSVVAH
+123 DNRGKKFTVVQH

-228 LRLMLDR
+228 LRLMLNR
-235 PQVDNSNNFLSLV
+235 PQIDNSNNFLSLV
-248 TSTDEYDSFSRTVI
+248 SSTDEYDSFARTII
-262 HDVSTLKNPPE
+262 HDVATLKNSPE
-273 YYIEQFNRKADLFI
+273 YYVDLFNRPADLFI
-287 TTVRGITVVGWF
+287 TTARSITVIGWF
-299 TQYNDDKAM
+299 TTFNDKKAM
-308 FVTSQISGEYLE
+308 FVTSQIDDEHLE
-320 MSRDIQ
+320 QSKDAQ
-326 CYEASPFDEERVR
+326 CYELSPFEDERVR
-339 FKEQVDYLKKMY
+339 FKDQVEYLKKMY
-351 YGGKLVIGKG
+351 YQGQIVLGKG
-361 DRETYYGLSQIG
+361 DRETYYGLAQIG

>member
-1 MTKLDNGNLD
+1 MKLDNGNLD

-19 TAYIDFSKIM
+19 TAYIDFDKIM
-29 ALDFIT
+29 ELDFLT
-35 AVILSG
+35 AVVLSG

-49 FWKWFAQSAFPDR
+49 FWKWFAKSAFPTSDV
-62 ETLLNGEAQ
+62 LMNGSPQE
-71 QIFGSIVGKTNE
+71 IFGSIVGKTNE

-92 WAWWLEQIMPEE
+92 WTWWLEQIMPEE
-104 YDFEFYVHNRL
+104 YEFEFFVNNRL
-115 CFLNIYTE
+115 CYLNITKE
-123 DDRGKKYSVVAH
+123 DNRGKKFTVVQH
-135 KIGVYGALSQVNT
+135 RIGVYGALSQVNT

-228 LRLMLDR
+228 LRLMLNR
-235 PQVDNSNNFLSLV
+235 PQIDNSNNFLSLV
-248 TSTDEYDSFSRTVI
+248 SSTDEYDSFARTII
-262 HDVSTLKNPPE
+262 HDVATLKNPPE
-273 YYIEQFNRKADLFI
+273 YYVDLFNRPADLFI
-287 TTVRGITVVGWF
+287 TTARSITVIGWF
-299 TQYNDDKAM
+299 TTFNDKKAM
-308 FVTSQISGEYLE
+308 FVTSQIDDEHLE
-320 MSRDIQ
+320 QSKDAQ
-326 CYEASPFDEERVR
+326 CYELSPFEDERVR
-339 FKEQVDYLKKMY
+339 FKDQVEYLKKMY
-351 YGGKLVIGKG
+351 YQGQIVLGKG
-361 DRETYYGLSQIG
+361 DRETYYGLAQIG

-380 KEIIKNM
+380 KEIIKSM

>member
-19 TAYIDFSKIM
+19 TAYIDFEKIM

-35 AVILSG
+35 AVVLSG

-49 FWKWFAQSAFPDR
+49 FWKWFAKSAFPDQD
-62 ETLLNGEAQ
+62 TLLNGEAQ

-123 DDRGKKYSVVAH
+123 DDRGKKYSVVVH

-248 TSTDEYDSFSRTVI
+248 NSTDEYDSFSRTVI

-326 CYEASPFDEERVR
+326 CYESSPFDEERVR

>member
-1 MTKLDNGNLD
+1 MKLDNGNLD

-19 TAYIDFSKIM
+19 TAYIDFDKIM
-29 ALDFIT
+29 ELDFLT
-35 AVILSG
+35 AVVLSG

-49 FWKWFAQSAFPDR
+49 FWKWFAKSAFPTV
-62 ETLLNGEAQ
+62 EVLMNGSPQE
-71 QIFGSIVGKTNE
+71 IFGSIVGKTNE

-92 WAWWLEQIMPEE
+92 WTWWLEQILPEE
-104 YDFEFYVHNRL
+104 YEFEFFVNNRL
-115 CFLNIYTE
+115 CYLNITKE
-123 DDRGKKYSVVAH
+123 DTRGKKFTVVQH

-228 LRLMLDR
+228 LRLMLNR
-235 PQVDNSNNFLSLV
+235 PQIDNSNNFLSLV
-248 TSTDEYDSFSRTVI
+248 SSTDEYDSFARTII
-262 HDVSTLKNPPE
+262 HDVATLKNPPE
-273 YYIEQFNRKADLFI
+273 YYVDLFNRPADLFI
-287 TTVRGITVVGWF
+287 TTARSITVIGWF
-299 TQYNDDKAM
+299 TTFNDKKAM
-308 FVTSQISGEYLE
+308 FVTSQIDDEHLE
-320 MSRDIQ
+320 QSKDAQ
-326 CYEASPFDEERVR
+326 CYELSPFEDERVR
-339 FKEQVDYLKKMY
+339 FKDQVEYLKKMY
-351 YGGKLVIGKG
+351 YQGQIVLGKG
-361 DRETYYGLSQIG
+361 DRETYYGLAQIG

>member
-1 MTKLDNGNLD
+1 MKLDNGNLD

-19 TAYIDFSKIM
+19 TAYIDFDKIM
-29 ALDFIT
+29 ALDFLT
-35 AVILSG
+35 AVVLSG

-49 FWKWFAQSAFPDR
+49 FWKWFAKSAFPTV
-62 ETLLNGEAQ
+62 EVLMNGSPQE
-71 QIFGSIVGKTNE
+71 IFGSIVGKTNE

-92 WAWWLEQIMPEE
+92 WTWWLEQIMPEE
-104 YDFEFYVHNRL
+104 YEFEFFVNNRL
-115 CFLNIYTE
+115 CYLNITKE
-123 DDRGKKYSVVAH
+123 DNRGKKFTVVQH
-135 KIGVYGALSQVNT
+135 RIGVYGALSQVNT

-228 LRLMLDR
+228 LRLMLNR
-235 PQVDNSNNFLSLV
+235 PQIDNSNNFLSLV
-248 TSTDEYDSFSRTVI
+248 SSTDEYDSFARTII
-262 HDVSTLKNPPE
+262 HDVATLKNPPE
-273 YYIEQFNRKADLFI
+273 YYVDLFNRPADLFI
-287 TTVRGITVVGWF
+287 TTARSITVIGWF
-299 TQYNDDKAM
+299 TTFNDKKAM
-308 FVTSQISGEYLE
+308 FVTSQIDDEHLE
-320 MSRDIQ
+320 QSKDAQ
-326 CYEASPFDEERVR
+326 CYELSPFEDERVR
-339 FKEQVDYLKKMY
+339 FKDQVEYLKKMY
-351 YGGKLVIGKG
+351 YQGQIVLGKG
-361 DRETYYGLSQIG
+361 DRETYYGLAQIG

>member
-19 TAYIDFSKIM
+19 TAYIDFDRIM
-29 ALDFIT
+29 ELDFLT

-49 FWKWFAQSAFPDR
+49 FWKWFAKNAFPTT
-62 ETLLNGEAQ
+62 ECLMNGESQ

-92 WAWWLEQIMPEE
+92 WGWWLEQILPEDC
-104 YDFEFYVHNRL
+104 DFEFYVNNRL
-115 CFLNIYTE
+115 CFLNIYKE
-123 DDRGKKYSVVAH
+123 DNKGKKYSVANH

-164 CNPERADH
+164 CNPERSDH

-217 DEENLGLHDRQ
+217 DEENLGLHDKQ
-228 LRLMLDR
+228 LRLMLNR

-248 TSTDEYDSFSRTVI
+248 SSTDEYDSFARTII
-262 HDVSTLKNPPE
+262 HDVATLKNPPE
-273 YYIEQFNRKADLFI
+273 YYVDLFNRKADLFLTTARSI
-287 TTVRGITVVGWF
+287 TIVGWF
-299 TQYNDDKAM
+299 TTYNDKKAM
-308 FVTSQISGEYLE
+308 FVTSQLDEEHLKN
-320 MSRDIQ
+320 SRSVQ
-326 CYEASPFDEERVR
+326 CYELSPFEEERQQ
-339 FKEQVDYLKKMY
+339 FKDQVEYLKKMY
-351 YGGKLVIGKG
+351 YQGQIVLGKG
-361 DRETYYGLSQIG
+361 DRETYYGLAQIG
-373 CISESKV
+373 CIAESKV

>member
-1 MTKLDNGNLD
+1 MKLDNGNLD

-19 TAYIDFSKIM
+19 TAYIDFDKIM
-29 ALDFIT
+29 ELDFLT
-35 AVILSG
+35 AVVLSG

-49 FWKWFAQSAFPDR
+49 FWKWFAKSAFPTSDV
-62 ETLLNGEAQ
+62 LMNGSPQE
-71 QIFGSIVGKTNE
+71 IFGSIVGKTNE

-92 WAWWLEQIMPEE
+92 WTWWLEQILPEE
-104 YDFEFYVHNRL
+104 YEFEFFVNNRL
-115 CFLNIYTE
+115 CYLNITKE
-123 DDRGKKYSVVAH
+123 DNRGKKFTVVQH

-228 LRLMLDR
+228 LRLMLNR
-235 PQVDNSNNFLSLV
+235 PQIDNSNNFLSLV
-248 TSTDEYDSFSRTVI
+248 SSTDEYDSFARTII
-262 HDVSTLKNPPE
+262 HDVATLKNPPE
-273 YYIEQFNRKADLFI
+273 YYVDLFNRPADLFI
-287 TTVRGITVVGWF
+287 TTARSITVIGWF
-299 TQYNDDKAM
+299 TTFNDKKAM
-308 FVTSQISGEYLE
+308 FVTSQIDDEHLE
-320 MSRDIQ
+320 QSKDAQ
-326 CYEASPFDEERVR
+326 CYELSPFEDERVR
-339 FKEQVDYLKKMY
+339 FKDQVEYLKKMY
-351 YGGKLVIGKG
+351 YQGQIVLGKG
-361 DRETYYGLSQIG
+361 DRETYYGLAQIG

>member
-1 MTKLDNGNLD
+1 MKLDNGNLD

-19 TAYIDFSKIM
+19 TAYIDFDKIM
-29 ALDFIT
+29 ELDFLT
-35 AVILSG
+35 AVVLSG

-49 FWKWFAQSAFPDR
+49 FWKWFAKSAFPTVDV
-62 ETLLNGEAQ
+62 LMNGSPQE
-71 QIFGSIVGKTNE
+71 IFGSIVGKTNE

-92 WAWWLEQIMPEE
+92 WTWWLEQILPEE
-104 YDFEFYVHNRL
+104 YEFEFFVNNRL
-115 CFLNIYTE
+115 CYLNITKE
-123 DDRGKKYSVVAH
+123 DNRGKKFTVVQH

-228 LRLMLDR
+228 LRLMLNR
-235 PQVDNSNNFLSLV
+235 PHIDNSNNFLSLV
-248 TSTDEYDSFSRTVI
+248 SSTDEYDSFARTII
-262 HDVSTLKNPPE
+262 HDVATLKNPPE
-273 YYIEQFNRKADLFI
+273 YYVDLFNRPADLFI
-287 TTVRGITVVGWF
+287 TTARSITVIGWF
-299 TQYNDDKAM
+299 TTFNDKKAM
-308 FVTSQISGEYLE
+308 FVTSQIDDEHLE
-320 MSRDIQ
+320 QSKDAQ
-326 CYEASPFDEERVR
+326 CYELSPFEDERVR
-339 FKEQVDYLKKMY
+339 FKDQVEYLKKMY
-351 YGGKLVIGKG
+351 YQGQIVLGKG
-361 DRETYYGLSQIG
+361 DRETYYGLAQIG

>member
-1 MTKLDNGNLD
+1 MKLDNGNLD

-19 TAYIDFSKIM
+19 TAYIDFDKIM
-29 ALDFIT
+29 ELDFLT
-35 AVILSG
+35 AVVLSG

-49 FWKWFAQSAFPDR
+49 FWKWFAKSAFPTV
-62 ETLLNGEAQ
+62 EILMNGSPQE
-71 QIFGSIVGKTNE
+71 IFGSIVGKTNE

-92 WAWWLEQIMPEE
+92 WTWWLEQIMPEE
-104 YDFEFYVHNRL
+104 YEFEFFVNNRL
-115 CFLNIYTE
+115 CYLNITKE
-123 DDRGKKYSVVAH
+123 DNRGKKFTVVQH
-135 KIGVYGALSQVNT
+135 RIGVYGALSQVNT

-228 LRLMLDR
+228 LRLMLNR
-235 PQVDNSNNFLSLV
+235 PQIDNSNNFLSLV
-248 TSTDEYDSFSRTVI
+248 SSTDEYDSFARTII
-262 HDVSTLKNPPE
+262 HDVATLKNPPE
-273 YYIEQFNRKADLFI
+273 YYVDLFNRPADLFI
-287 TTVRGITVVGWF
+287 TTARSITVIGWF
-299 TQYNDDKAM
+299 TTFNDKKAM
-308 FVTSQISGEYLE
+308 FVTSQIDDEHLE
-320 MSRDIQ
+320 QSKDAQ
-326 CYEASPFDEERVR
+326 CYELSPFEDERVR
-339 FKEQVDYLKKMY
+339 FKDQVEYLKKMY
-351 YGGKLVIGKG
+351 YQGQIVLGKG
-361 DRETYYGLSQIG
+361 DRETYYGLAQIG

>member
-1 MTKLDNGNLD
+1 MKLDNGNLD

-19 TAYIDFSKIM
+19 TAYIDFDKIM
-29 ALDFIT
+29 ELDFLT
-35 AVILSG
+35 AVVLSG

-49 FWKWFAQSAFPDR
+49 FWKWFAKSAFPTV
-62 ETLLNGEAQ
+62 EVLMNGSPQE
-71 QIFGSIVGKTNE
+71 IFGSIVGKTNE

-92 WAWWLEQIMPEE
+92 WTWWLEQILPEE
-104 YDFEFYVHNRL
+104 YEFEFFVNNRL
-115 CFLNIYTE
+115 CYLNITKE
-123 DDRGKKYSVVAH
+123 DNRGKKFTVVQH

-228 LRLMLDR
+228 LRLMLNR
-235 PQVDNSNNFLSLV
+235 PQIDNSNNFLSLV
-248 TSTDEYDSFSRTVI
+248 SSTDEYDSFARTII
-262 HDVSTLKNPPE
+262 HDVATLKNSPE
-273 YYIEQFNRKADLFI
+273 YYVDLFNRPADLFI
-287 TTVRGITVVGWF
+287 TTARSITVIGWF
-299 TQYNDDKAM
+299 TTFNDKKAM
-308 FVTSQISGEYLE
+308 FVTSQIDDEHLE
-320 MSRDIQ
+320 QSKDAQ
-326 CYEASPFDEERVR
+326 CYELSPFEDERVR
-339 FKEQVDYLKKMY
+339 FKDQVEYLKKMY
-351 YGGKLVIGKG
+351 YQGQIVLGKG
-361 DRETYYGLSQIG
+361 DRETYYGLAQIG

>member
-1 MTKLDNGNLD
+1 MKLDNGNLD

-19 TAYIDFSKIM
+19 TAYIDFDKIM
-29 ALDFIT
+29 ELDFLT
-35 AVILSG
+35 AVVLSG

-49 FWKWFAQSAFPDR
+49 FWKWFAKSAFPTSDV
-62 ETLLNGEAQ
+62 LMNGSPQE
-71 QIFGSIVGKTNE
+71 IFGSIVGKTNE

-92 WAWWLEQIMPEE
+92 WTWWLEQIMPEE
-104 YDFEFYVHNRL
+104 YEFEFFVNNRL
-115 CFLNIYTE
+115 CYLNITKE
-123 DDRGKKYSVVAH
+123 DNRGKKFTVVQH
-135 KIGVYGALSQVNT
+135 RIGVYGALSQVNT

-228 LRLMLDR
+228 LRLMLNR
-235 PQVDNSNNFLSLV
+235 PQIDNSNNFLSLV
-248 TSTDEYDSFSRTVI
+248 SSTDEYDSFARTII
-262 HDVSTLKNPPE
+262 HDVATLKNPPE
-273 YYIEQFNRKADLFI
+273 YYVDLFDRPADLFI
-287 TTVRGITVVGWF
+287 TTARSITVIGWF
-299 TQYNDDKAM
+299 TTFNDKKAM
-308 FVTSQISGEYLE
+308 FVTSQIDEEHLE
-320 MSRDIQ
+320 QSKDAQ
-326 CYEASPFDEERVR
+326 CYELSPFEDERVR
-339 FKEQVDYLKKMY
+339 FKDQVEYLKKMY
-351 YGGKLVIGKG
+351 YQGQIVLGKG
-361 DRETYYGLSQIG
+361 DRETYYGLAQIG

>member
-1 MTKLDNGNLD
+1 MKLDNGNLD

-19 TAYIDFSKIM
+19 TAYIDFDKIM
-29 ALDFIT
+29 ELDFLT
-35 AVILSG
+35 AVVLSG

-49 FWKWFAQSAFPDR
+49 FWKWFAKSAFPTV
-62 ETLLNGEAQ
+62 EVLMNGSPQE
-71 QIFGSIVGKTNE
+71 IFGSIVGKTNE

-92 WAWWLEQIMPEE
+92 WTWWLEQIMPEE
-104 YDFEFYVHNRL
+104 YEFEFFVNNRL
-115 CFLNIYTE
+115 CYLNITKE
-123 DDRGKKYSVVAH
+123 DNRGKKFTVVQH

-228 LRLMLDR
+228 LRLMLNR
-235 PQVDNSNNFLSLV
+235 PQIDNSNNFLSLV
-248 TSTDEYDSFSRTVI
+248 SSTDEYDSFARTII
-262 HDVSTLKNPPE
+262 HDVATLKNPPE
-273 YYIEQFNRKADLFI
+273 YYVDLFNRPADLFI
-287 TTVRGITVVGWF
+287 TTARSITVIGWF
-299 TQYNDDKAM
+299 TTFNDKKAM
-308 FVTSQISGEYLE
+308 FVTSQIDDEHLE
-320 MSRDIQ
+320 QSKDAQ
-326 CYEASPFDEERVR
+326 CYELSPFEDERVR
-339 FKEQVDYLKKMY
+339 FKDQVEYLKKMY
-351 YGGKLVIGKG
+351 YQGQIVLGKG
-361 DRETYYGLSQIG
+361 DRETYYGLAQIG